1 MANIAPPK
9 SRTTKGA
16 PPASGESAGALVKPT
31 ERAGDADLVPLNFKV
46 PEEVRTDMKISAA
59 MRKMTMAAMIQEAF
73 VLWKK
78 EKGL

>member
-16 PPASGESAGALVKPT
+16 PPASGDSAGALAKPT
-31 ERAGDADLVPLNFKV
+31 ERAGSADLVPLNFKV
-46 PEEVRTDMKISAA
+46 AEAVRTDMKISAA
-59 MRKMTMAAMIQEAF
+59 MCNVTMAAMIQEAF
-73 VLWKK
+73 ALWKK